1 MILPPPRSTRTY
13 TLFPYTTLFRSNN
26 GSTIDLRRHAEV
38 EGAGKE
44 GLPSGMQAPRVV
56 GWLTPAGE
64 RIESD
69 TCRMDQSGEYLM
81 EIEFLG
87 DYAIHVRCAPVARCG
102 MATRN
107 TIPPYLTL
115 PGDALPPATADGCD
129 LLVDDKPDQNIP
141 DKNLF

>member
-26 GSTIDLRRHAEV
+26 GSTIDLRGHAEV

-87 DYAIHVRCAPVARCG
+87 EYAINVRCEPVERRG
-102 MATRN
+102 MAKGKP
-107 TIPPYLTL
+107 IPPDLTL
-115 PGDALPPATADGCD
+115 PGDELHPEPQERTEER
-129 LLVDDKPDQNIP
+129 
-141 DKNLF
+141 